1 MEKKI
6 AHYPLPAVQA
16 LVRKG
21 LVRATR
27 TALEDA
33 ASLGFS
39 FQGMIEVVENLVVND
54 FYKSMTSRHDNTLWQ
69 DVYRYPALD
78 LYIYLKIQIL
88 ENVVIVSFKEL

>member
-6 AHYPLPAVQA
+6 AHYPLFAVQA

-27 TALEDA
+27 TA
-33 ASLGFS
+33 SLGFS
-39 FQGMIEVVENLVVND
+39 FQDMIEVVENLVVND

-78 LYIYLKIQIL
+78 LDIYLKIQIL